1 MVKLY
6 GRHYTRRELAAHA
19 GQSAQFFGVRLMTL
33 ENGLERG
40 VRMLEFRTGSG
51 LRFTVMVD
59 RGMDLG
65 ECEHNGRAMGWV
77 SPTGFRNAN
86 LTDPEA
92 EGGLGWLRSFSGLLS
107 TCGLDH
113 ILGMMVEDADHYNY
127 PFRKNVSHN
136 LHGRVAYIPAHLSA
150 YGEIWDADQCTL
162 YCEGTIMQST
172 VFGEN
177 LHLIRRIEAKVGG
190 NEIVLKD
197 RVVNQAFYKTPHM
210 MLYHIDLGHPLLG
223 DKTRYVA
230 PVKDVVWAAHA
241 GPDYK
246 KQGVTYKTF
255 SKPHDAYREQV
266 WQFEMAADTKGKVP
280 VAVLNDALGF
290 GLMIE
295 TNKSEMPCVLQWQN
309 FQSGMYT
316 VGIEPVTN
324 HVLGKSYAKEK
335 GELMMLEH
343 GEEKHYT
350 THFRVLDGAA
360 DMDWAERHIRAIA
373 PELKDDYPEPSG
385 KHLQIKGRS
394 DSGSV

>member
-86 LTDPEA
+86 LTDTEA

-107 TCGLDH
+107 TCGMDH
-113 ILGMMVEDADHYNY
+113 VLGMMVEDADHYNY
-127 PFRKNVSHN
+127 PFRKDVSHN

-150 YGEIWDADQCTL
+150 YGEIWDGDNCTL
-162 YCEGTIMQST
+162 YCEGTIIQST

-190 NEIVLKD
+190 NEILLKD

-255 SKPHDAYREQV
+255 SKPHNAYREQV
-266 WQFEMAADTKGKVP
+266 WQFEMAADAKGKVP

-295 TNKSEMPCVLQWQN
+295 TNKSEMPCMLQWQN

-324 HVLGKSYAKEK
+324 HVLGKAYAKEK
-335 GELMMLEH
+335 GELMMLQH

-373 PELKDDYPEPSG
+373 PELKDDYPAPSG
-385 KHLQIKGRS
+385 NHLPIKGRS
-394 DSGSV
+394 

>member
-6 GRHYTRRELAAHA
+6 GRTYTRRELAAHA

-40 VRMLEFRTGSG
+40 VRMLEFRTGTG

-65 ECEHNGRAMGWV
+65 ECEHKGRAMGWV

-86 LTDPEA
+86 LTDTEA

-113 ILGMMVEDADHYNY
+113 ILGMMEEGADHYNY
-127 PFRKNVSHN
+127 PFRSKVSHN
-136 LHGRVAYIPAHLSA
+136 LHGRVAVIPAHLSA
-150 YGEIWDADQCTL
+150 YGEIWDGDECTL
-162 YCEGTIMQST
+162 YCEGTVVQAT

-177 LHLIRRIEAKVGG
+177 LHMIRRIEAKVGS
-190 NEIVLKD
+190 NEILLRD

-210 MLYHIDLGHPLLG
+210 MLYHIDLGHPLLS

-230 PVKDVVWAAHA
+230 PVRDVVWAAHA
-241 GPDYK
+241 GPNYK
-246 KQGVTYKTF
+246 KQGVPFHRF
-255 SKPHDAYREQV
+255 SGPRDSYREQV
-266 WQFEMAADTKGKVP
+266 WQFEMGADAEGRVP
-280 VAVLNDALGF
+280 VAVMNDALGY
-290 GLMIE
+290 GLLIE
-295 TNKSEMPCVLQWQN
+295 TNKKELPCMLQWQN

-324 HVLGKSYAKEK
+324 HVLGKAYAKEK

-343 GEEKHYT
+343 GEERHYSV
-350 THFRVLDGAA
+350 HFRVLDGAHE
-360 DMDWAERHIRAIA
+360 MELAEHHIRSIA

-385 KHLQIKGRS
+385 KHRPIQWTY
-394 DSGSV
+394 

>member
-6 GRHYTRRELAAHA
+6 GRNYTRREISAHA

-40 VRMLEFRTGSG
+40 VRMLEFRTGTG

-65 ECEHNGRAMGWV
+65 ECEHSGRAMGWV
-77 SPTGFRNAN
+77 SPTGFRSAQ
-86 LTDPEA
+86 LTDTEA

-113 ILGMMVEDADHYNY
+113 ILGMMEEDAGHYNY
-127 PFRKNVSHN
+127 PFRSKVSHN
-136 LHGRVAYIPAHLSA
+136 LHGRVAVIPAHLSS
-150 YGEIWDADQCTL
+150 YGEIWDRDECTL
-162 YCEGTIMQST
+162 YCEGTVVQST

-177 LHLIRRIEAKVGG
+177 LHMIRRIEAKAGS
-190 NEIVLKD
+190 NEFMLKD

-210 MLYHIDLGHPLLG
+210 LLYHIDLGHPLLSDG
-223 DKTRYVA
+223 SRYVA

-266 WQFEMAADTKGKVP
+266 WQFEMGADARGQVP
-280 VAVLNDALGF
+280 IAVMNDTLGY
-290 GLMIE
+290 GIMIE
-295 TNKSEMPCVLQWQN
+295 TNKNELPCSYQWQN

-324 HVLGKSYAKEK
+324 HVLGKNYAKEN
-335 GELMMLEH
+335 GELIYLEH
-343 GEEKHYT
+343 GEERNYT
-350 THFRVLDGAA
+350 TRYQVLDGQDA
-360 DMDWAERHIRAIA
+360 MTSAEKRIRAIA
-373 PELKDDYPEPSG
+373 PELKEDYPEPSG
-385 KHLQIKGRS
+385 KHLPIRWKS
-394 DSGSV
+394 